1 MDQIFPYR
9 FQKQTTLLTSWFQP
23 TILQNCETINFYHFS
38 PQFAVLC
45 YGQPQETNTRNNKT
59 KDALPWMFA
68 LYRSLIL
75 TKKTVILSSEFGIR
89 DNHLKSLKREEMT
102 SHQESGTCIRGPSS
116 RTQNCS
122 LQHFL
127 PIRICWILDF
137 TRSSRSSITV
147 KLHIR
152 FSTQPIINSIFKENL
167 A

>member
-1 MDQIFPYR
+1 
-9 FQKQTTLLTSWFQP
+9 
-23 TILQNCETINFYHFS
+23 
-38 PQFAVLC
+38 
-45 YGQPQETNTRNNKT
+45 
-59 KDALPWMFA
+59 MFA

-89 DNHLKSLKREEMT
+89 DNHLKSLKTEEMT

-167 A
+167 AQEPSIFVFCFVHCFYYFFFRDSTYPVPSLS